1 MCVHS
6 KWDIAELAKLIPG
19 VTPHLEHMHPLSRL
33 QTTWASDEE
42 AVDFENALCT
52 GIQATAAL

>member
-6 KWDIAELAKLIPG
+6 EWDVAELAKLFPG
-19 VTPHLEHMHPLSRL
+19 ITPPLEHMQPLSRR

-42 AVDFENALCT
+42 ATDFENALCT

>member
-6 KWDIAELAKLIPG
+6 EWDVAALAKLILG
-19 VTPHLEHMHPLSRL
+19 ITPHLEHTHPLSRL

-42 AVDFENALCT
+42 ATDFENTLCT